1 MRPAQTRLMCLLHCR
16 VCADSFRAWCDSESE
31 FQLIEASPSEVWE
44 LAAITEHRPE
54 ILVLDLDRQE
64 DVLCLAA
71 QVRVRDPSIR
81 IAVLGAK
88 WSDLI
93 LSKAAALRVDG
104 LLLNNES
111 TDALFEHLRF
121 IADGQ
126 ERHSPDLQKRLKYN
140 ARENRYVVAGGSPL
154 SALSGLQLEIVRLL
168 ACGDSLKMV
177 ASKLQLSRK
186 AIDGQKYRLMR
197 KLGVKDRVLLSRLA
211 IREGLIQ
218 A

>member
-1 MRPAQTRLMCLLHCR
+1 MCLLHCR
-16 VCADSFRAWCDSESE
+16 VCADSFRSWCDSESY
-31 FQLIEASPSEVWE
+31 FQLIEASPSEVCE
-44 LAAITEHRPE
+44 LAAIMEHRPE

-71 QVRVRDPSIR
+71 QIRVRAPSIR
-81 IAVLGAK
+81 IAVLGTK
-88 WSDLI
+88 WSDLV

-111 TDALFEHLRF
+111 TAALFEHFRF
-121 IADGQ
+121 ISDGQ
-126 ERHSPDLQKRLKYN
+126 TRLSPDLQKRLKYD
-140 ARENRYVVAGGSPL
+140 ARENQYVVAGGSPL